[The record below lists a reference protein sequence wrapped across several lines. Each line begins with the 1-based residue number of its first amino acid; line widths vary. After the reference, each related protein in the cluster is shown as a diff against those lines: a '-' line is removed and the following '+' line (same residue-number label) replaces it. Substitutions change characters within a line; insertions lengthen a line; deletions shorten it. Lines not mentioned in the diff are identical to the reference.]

1 MNTRERRRISVLLS
15 VLLILC
21 VVTSFALVSQINMK
35 ADAAKVNPTNETG
48 IIPIGELL
56 SSKRGDSATS
66 VGDKSIFDI
75 ETLTALF
82 NALTGKANATLKD
95 VEDEMAKPQYN
106 SGKAGDGTY
115 TPNTSSTA
123 YSNAFVGS
131 IHYGMNSEDIRSVT
145 GGNNIEVSFGG
156 HIWNVVALT
165 TTGTPTDVSAGDVVL
180 TLMMK
185 IS

>member
-35 ADAAKVNPTNETG
+35 ADAAKVNPSDETG

-56 SSKRGDSATS
+56 SSKRGDSATA
-66 VGDKSIFDI
+66 VGDKSIFNIDS
-75 ETLTALF
+75 LTSLF

-95 VEDEMAKPQYN
+95 VEDEMAKAQYN
-106 SGKAGDGTY
+106 NGKAGDGTY
-115 TPNTSSTA
+115 TPNTSTTA

-131 IHYGMNSEDIRSVT
+131 IQQHQGRRQHVYT
-145 GGNNIEVSFGG
+145 KYFF
-156 HIWNVVALT
+156 
-165 TTGTPTDVSAGDVVL
+165 
-180 TLMMK
+180 K
-185 IS
+185 